1 MFKVILWY
9 FDWQDEYVKNSTKML
24 DLEKDLSLRPTTDD
38 VNLLKK
44 EQRQI
49 FSENADLKAKL
60 DQ

>member
-1 MFKVILWY
+1 
-9 FDWQDEYVKNSTKML
+9 ML

>member
-9 FDWQDEYVKNSTKML
+9 FDWQEEYVKNSTKML